1 MSCVGHQQNI
11 SNGRLLMRQGQYG
24 AGIKEWLAGLA
35 ASQSL
40 QDELPYWVLLGQVF
54 REAKQAER
62 ALSLHQHAFN
72 AVGDDFYLQSLIR
85 MHLALDLLALG
96 DAALAQKLLQQACQF
111 ERLAHCPTLQEL
123 LGEIY
128 FALAQYEL
136 SAQALQL
143 AIELYQDD
151 AIAIAQCSLLLLKTY
166 AQIPDVAPARLA
178 AAIEIAHQHLALL
191 PEQARQLAIEL
202 GRACE
207 MLARPNDAAA
217 YFKMALALPA
227 PKSSKK
233 AKPRRLSIVEYK
245 LQQITSDI
253 EIEMLREKNAAQ
265 HQQVKQ
271 LETAGFRDEVT
282 GLYNSRYLAM
292 RWADL
297 QQLAQQGTE
306 LCLLNIAINLFA
318 SISEVLGKD
327 LALLTYTQIGHILKY
342 QCPDDAILV
351 TSGTGAF
358 ELLLLDRDKTAVEQL
373 IAQVQQ
379 KISQIEQVYLPE
391 PLSISVGGAYFE
403 THEARDVFQLRAN
416 LALFLAQRKESKQIC
431 WDGDE

>member
-1 MSCVGHQQNI
+1 MEHQQNI
-11 SNGRLLMRQGQYG
+11 NTGRQLMRQGQYG

-35 ASQSL
+35 ASQTL
-40 QDELPYWVLLGQVF
+40 HEELTYWVLLGQLF
-54 REAKQAER
+54 RDAKQFER

-72 AVGDDFYLQSLIR
+72 AVGDDRYLQSLIR

-96 DAALAQKLLQQACQF
+96 DAELAQKSLLQACEF
-111 ERLAHCPTLQEL
+111 EQLAHCPTLQEL
-123 LGEIY
+123 LGQIY
-128 FALAQYEL
+128 FALALYES

-166 AQIPDVAPARLA
+166 AQIPDIAPERLA
-178 AAIEIAHQHLALL
+178 VAIEIANQHLSLL

-202 GRACE
+202 GRACQV
-207 MLARPNDAAA
+207 LARPNDAAA
-217 YFKMALALPA
+217 YFKMALSLPA

-233 AKPRRLSIVEYK
+233 PKPRRLSIVEYK

-265 HQQVKQ
+265 HQQVQQ

-292 RWADL
+292 RWPDL
-297 QQLAQQGTE
+297 HQLAQQGTE

-318 SISEVLGKD
+318 SISEVLGKE
-327 LALLTYTQIGHILKY
+327 LALLTYTQIGHILKN
-342 QCPDDAILV
+342 QCPDDAILM

-358 ELLLLDRDKTAVEQL
+358 ELLLLDKQKKDVEQL
-373 IAQVQQ
+373 IGEVQQ
-379 KISQIEQVYLPE
+379 NVAQIEQVYLPE